1 MKVRRKGHFLFRK
14 QQALVALSV
23 LVVVALIF
31 TYRGWAAHN
40 RIMYLDEIFVG
51 EALQPRLVSF
61 RGFTTTFG
69 ETVFLQPFSGY
80 LHSVVRASIEL
91 ILLGP
96 LSHYSAWTF
105 ILATSTWTLCAMLL
119 FRTIREIAGLTGG
132 VLAALSLALLHASN
146 IIVLGQLNALQWPML
161 VVCIVAISTDFR
173 PRTRLG
179 FVLYSAFLILT
190 ALNAALAFIP
200 ILLLGWRVIAFHW
213 RKRHQDLVFFSLM
226 ATPYLLQIFTYLGQ
240 RVRVVDPRNP
250 WWFMW
255 REIGYIP
262 KLLLPAELRG
272 SVVDPLAKGSF
283 VLLGLIIGFL
293 LLTITAGM
301 LASFRGQPRVARTIA
316 ELVLVSLSTAILSV
330 YLNGN
335 LNHHYVLIPTIT
347 AWMAVIIAV
356 HVLYQHHR
364 FRPLGRVST
373 LAAIGIFV
381 FSSAGLWKNDF
392 RDPFFG
398 PTSGTH
404 LDSAITSSRSWCVN
418 KDDDRVIAL
427 TGHSIS
433 LPCYVVRQ
441 LR

>member
-1 MKVRRKGHFLFRK
+1 
-14 QQALVALSV
+14 
-23 LVVVALIF
+23 
-31 TYRGWAAHN
+31 
-40 RIMYLDEIFVG
+40 
-51 EALQPRLVSF
+51 
-61 RGFTTTFG
+61 
-69 ETVFLQPFSGY
+69 
-80 LHSVVRASIEL
+80 
-91 ILLGP
+91 
-96 LSHYSAWTF
+96 
-105 ILATSTWTLCAMLL
+105 
-119 FRTIREIAGLTGG
+119 
-132 VLAALSLALLHASN
+132 
-146 IIVLGQLNALQWPML
+146 
-161 VVCIVAISTDFR
+161 
-173 PRTRLG
+173 
-179 FVLYSAFLILT
+179 
-190 ALNAALAFIP
+190 
-200 ILLLGWRVIAFHW
+200 
-213 RKRHQDLVFFSLM
+213 
-226 ATPYLLQIFTYLGQ
+226 
-240 RVRVVDPRNP
+240 
-250 WWFMW
+250 
-255 REIGYIP
+255 
-262 KLLLPAELRG
+262 
-272 SVVDPLAKGSF
+272 

-427 TGHSIS
+427 TGYSIS